1 MPLMTR
7 MLPREAEAA
16 TGTRTSDKAHGHE
29 TKNGPARPER
39 GGHPRAVLVHRPRGV
54 AGDRCC
60 QISPR
65 LANAA
70 MFSPARNARAMI
82 VIVG

>member
-16 TGTRTSDKAHGHE
+16 TGQDKGQGTRDTRQGMGRLDPNAAG
-29 TKNGPARPER
+29 AREQCS
-39 GGHPRAVLVHRPRGV
+39 VHRPRGV
-54 AGDRCC
+54 AGDQCC

-70 MFSPARNARAMI
+70 MFSPARNASAMI